1 MGARPVIPEVARQE
15 VARAAIW
22 PLTQRNVRA
31 AILLMVGLPSERA
44 SDDLDTFT
52 ADERRRIWTAAEGLA
67 REAGV
72 IAMCANLGPV
82 AAH

>member
-1 MGARPVIPEVARQE
+1 MGARPDIARQE

-31 AILLMVGLPSERA
+31 AILLMAGLPRERA
-44 SDDLDTFT
+44 SDNLETFS
-52 ADERRRIWTAAEGLA
+52 ADERRRIWSAAEGLT

-72 IAMCANLGPV
+72 IAMCASAFPS